1 MFGGACVQ
9 CKTGGGGHTG
19 GMCERVDSESE
30 RAGGGGL
37 QRLRPWQWLRS
48 LGGSSSSA

>member
-1 MFGGACVQ
+1 MFVGACVQ
-9 CKTGGGGHTG
+9 CKTGGGAPTG

-37 QRLRPWQWLRS
+37 QRLCPGQWLLS
-48 LGGSSSSA
+48 LVS